1 MEMFV
6 DFMLYVGILSAVFAP
21 CVICCWFFEETSI
34 GRRLWDFKI
43 VPWLIKHDIL
53 PDDRWDSRR

>member
-1 MEMFV
+1 MEMII
-6 DFMLYVGILSAVFAP
+6 DFLVYMCILSALFAP
-21 CVICCWFFEETSI
+21 AAICCWFSEETSI

-53 PDDRWDSRR
+53 PDDRH